1 MDRFNGNARG
11 TMVLTPGVASA
22 APSHFKPLW
31 GSLAP
36 LLRFV
41 TGSRG
46 CHGSMFDMSWYH
58 GGVVIHYHS
67 WLYIPCV
74 FCGGDDGDGGV

>member
-1 MDRFNGNARG
+1 M
-11 TMVLTPGVASA
+11 
-22 APSHFKPLW
+22 
-31 GSLAP
+31 
-36 LLRFV
+36 